1 LALAGAIWAIVP
13 AAGVGARM
21 QAGVPKQYLPLRGKP
36 VLRHTL
42 ERLASHPRIRGVF
55 LGIATGDHLSDEAT
69 RPTVPKFMGTYLGGA
84 SRAETVLNGLR
95 AVSAHAGE
103 GDWALVHDAVRP
115 CVRREDI
122 DRLLDEAGESGALLA
137 LPMADTVK
145 RADASDSVIE
155 TVPRAGLWRA
165 LTPQVFRLDVL
176 MRALEAALSQNVEPT
191 DEAAAVERL
200 GLRPRLVAG
209 HPDNIKITMPGD
221 LALAELFLRQQEQ
234 A

>member
-1 LALAGAIWAIVP
+1 LALSGAIWAIVP
-13 AAGVGARM
+13 AAGVGTRM
-21 QAGVPKQYLPLRGKP
+21 QSGIPKQYLPLSGKP

-42 ERLASHPRIRGVF
+42 ERLTSHPRIQGVL
-55 LGIATGDHLSDEAT
+55 LGIAAGDTRSDGAT
-69 RPTVPKFMGTYLGGA
+69 RPVLAKFLGTYTGGA

-95 AVSAHAGE
+95 ALPAPAGE
-103 GDWALVHDAVRP
+103 HDWALVHDAVRP
-115 CVRREDI
+115 CVRHDDI
-122 DRLLDEAGESGALLA
+122 DFLLAEVGDAGGLLA

-145 RADASDSVIE
+145 RADPADCVTE

-165 LTPQVFRLDVL
+165 LTPQLFPVGLL
-176 MRALEAALSQNVEPT
+176 TRALEQARAQGVDPT

-209 HPDNIKITMPGD
+209 HPDNIKITLPRD